1 MNIAGRHVC
10 CKAKVVIVTH
20 ESLPGQSP
28 SSTKIGEHNWRG
40 GLSIVIQRLH
50 SDAGISHTIIIIVTH
65 GFPYSS
71 RDSKV
76 QAARPLKP
84 ELRGISRRRPRRMK
98 RRTADRST
106 IRATII
112 TIVIRRSSAPVV
124 KRHGNFVNAIKITAR
139 KKERASRGEQGIR
152 WEREIARSIDSYCYR
167 WVPREKVRSAHKRD
181 RKRVRDI
188 RCL

>member
-1 MNIAGRHVC
+1 MLPMNIAGRHVC

-50 SDAGISHTIIIIVTH
+50 SDAGISRTIIIIVTH

-84 ELRGISRRRPRRMK
+84 APRNI
-98 RRTADRST
+98 AE
-106 IRATII
+106 ATSKNE
-112 TIVIRRSSAPVV
+112 TPN
-124 KRHGNFVNAIKITAR
+124 G
-139 KKERASRGEQGIR
+139 
-152 WEREIARSIDSYCYR
+152 RSIDYTRDNYYYR
-167 WVPREKVRSAHKRD
+167 HPAIFCAGCKTARELR
-181 RKRVRDI
+181 
-188 RCL
+188 